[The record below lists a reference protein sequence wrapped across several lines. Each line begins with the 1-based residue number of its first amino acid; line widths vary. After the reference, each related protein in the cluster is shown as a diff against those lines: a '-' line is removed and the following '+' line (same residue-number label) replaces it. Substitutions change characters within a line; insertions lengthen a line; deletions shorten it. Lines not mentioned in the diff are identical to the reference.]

1 MLLIQL
7 FFTNTIQRFLL
18 LVQRILAKSSTVF
31 INYIAA
37 GKIGGYVAQTAI
49 AVAQLALKHREIK
62 NLLQRIIV
70 FIASSL
76 DGPRAADKVSKN
88 LKKINVV
95 IGQKKQ
101 TRMARQF

>member
-1 MLLIQL
+1 M
-7 FFTNTIQRFLL
+7 
-18 LVQRILAKSSTVF
+18 F

-37 GKIGGYVAQTAI
+37 GKIGGYIVAQTAI

-76 DGPRAADKVSKN
+76 DGPGADDKVSKN